1 MIKSSVCSHDM
12 GITWAR
18 RGQVQ
23 LKLINFES
31 SGGLVPQAPGP
42 QILAYDH
49 QAILISAYDLKKKI
63 MKLWHQTYL
72 RW

>member
-1 MIKSSVCSHDM
+1 M
-12 GITWAR
+12 
-18 RGQVQ
+18 Q

-49 QAILISAYDLKKKI
+49 QAILISAYDLVV
-63 MKLWHQTYL
+63 LGGGSRRET
-72 RW
+72 